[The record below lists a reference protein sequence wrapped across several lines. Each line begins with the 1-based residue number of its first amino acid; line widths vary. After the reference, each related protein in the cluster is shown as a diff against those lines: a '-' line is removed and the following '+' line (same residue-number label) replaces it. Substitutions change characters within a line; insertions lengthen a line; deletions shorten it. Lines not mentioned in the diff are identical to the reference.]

1 VPSAFVHRVASSVGH
16 TEVPLIDLH
25 RISGTAGCAPVNA
38 KHQGE
43 ESLATRGHSI
53 LWLETLKATEEL
65 VVLLSA
71 SVTVLCLFS
80 STGAAHRNTHRRA
93 IKANA

>member
-1 VPSAFVHRVASSVGH
+1 
-16 TEVPLIDLH
+16 VPLIDLH
-25 RISGTAGCAPVNA
+25 RISGTAGCAPANA
-38 KHQGE
+38 EHQGE
-43 ESLATRGHSI
+43 ESLAARGHSI

-80 STGAAHRNTHRRA
+80 STGAAHQNTHARA